1 MAAHHHHPPASA
13 ELEEVAAQAEES
25 DSAVVGAHLRQV
37 CQERAPWTRR
47 RPPPLT
53 RGSGRKS
60 PERSDTRGRLTWAF
74 PSATAAPRERRRS
87 ELEPLTMKPCG
98 KQHSAGLHGPCAPD
112 QRDLWHPSYWP
123 LPFSLFFSLRSCGPL
138 TRALEHCQKT
148 CIYLSYRSYLPEF
161 QQRILE
167 SFTK

>member
-74 PSATAAPRERRRS
+74 PSATTPRSPKRKETERAWATYYEALSQEKHPEKTLQNTTRWDAHGTINYNLRRRLMS
-87 ELEPLTMKPCG
+87 MWTCTTKCEFGWSRENQNG
-98 KQHSAGLHGPCAPD
+98 I
-112 QRDLWHPSYWP
+112 
-123 LPFSLFFSLRSCGPL
+123 
-138 TRALEHCQKT
+138 QK
-148 CIYLSYRSYLPEF
+148 
-161 QQRILE
+161 
-167 SFTK
+167 